1 MKLNVPL
8 SLGALAL
15 VLSLA
20 ACGGGQQRSQ
30 QSGVALGDD
39 STDFAF
45 PVTVEYANGFTVT
58 NHPEYKE
65 LVMYQPGTRDT
76 AAYYILYPRGKE
88 EPHVASRLATYLAV
102 PARTL
107 AVSSSPHVGA
117 VAVLGLQEQLVAV
130 SDPEKVNDSITRQ
143 RIQEGKVQRIGRG
156 MSKDIEGLIALRPEI
171 YLQDLYSGTEKDED
185 LIASGIKIVYFNNWK
200 EQDLLGRAEWLKVVG
215 LFYGRNAVADSAF
228 RAMQTN
234 YRAAAELAKGA
245 REVTPVM
252 YGLDYKGVWYVPG
265 EHSYIV
271 KAFADAG
278 VSCDFIPGQ
287 IDSRPSSFEYVF
299 ERNRHKKIWLCL
311 MTGKLDKLSDF
322 LSLNERYIHFDA
334 AREGQVW
341 VDRKELNREG
351 GNDFWESG
359 PYHPDLV
366 LKDFIKIAHPELL
379 PDYETRYWMLLR

>member
-1 MKLNVPL
+1 
-8 SLGALAL
+8 
-15 VLSLA
+15 
-20 ACGGGQQRSQ
+20 
-30 QSGVALGDD
+30 
-39 STDFAF
+39 
-45 PVTVEYANGFTVT
+45 
-58 NHPEYKE
+58 
-65 LVMYQPGTRDT
+65 
-76 AAYYILYPRGKE
+76 
-88 EPHVASRLATYLAV
+88 
-102 PARTL
+102 
-107 AVSSSPHVGA
+107 VG
-117 VAVLGLQEQLVAV
+117 
-130 SDPEKVNDSITRQ
+130 N
-143 RIQEGKVQRIGRG
+143 IGSHG

-234 YRAAAELAKGA
+234 YRAAAALAKGA

-271 KAFADAG
+271 KAFADAH

-341 VDRKELNREG
+341 VDRKQLNREG

-379 PDYETRYWMLLR
+379 PGYETRYWMLLR